1 MRWALKI
8 HPDSRCPAVHQVEV
22 EASRPQAGAL
32 MLRYVVDGDMRG
44 LVLPPV
50 GEPAR
55 TDALWQHTC
64 FEAFIRPG
72 SDEAYYEFNFAP
84 STRWAAYR
92 FDGYREGMR
101 IADQIGALR
110 IEVDCTSERFA
121 LQVALQCD
129 ESFELAR
136 AIWHVGLSAVLEAVS
151 GDKSYW
157 ALAHPPGKPDFHHAD
172 CFVVELE

>member
-1 MRWALKI
+1 MRVALKI

-22 EASRPQAGAL
+22 EAARPQVGAL
-32 MLRYVVDGDMRG
+32 VLRYVVDGDMRG

-50 GEPAR
+50 AEPAR

-72 SDEAYYEFNFAP
+72 SEAAYYEFNFAP

-101 IADQIGALR
+101 AADQIGALR
-110 IEVDCTSERFA
+110 IEVDCTPERYT

-136 AIWHVGLSAVLEAVS
+136 ATWHVGFSAVLEAVC

-172 CFVVELE
+172 CFVAELK

>member
-8 HPDSRCPAVHQVEV
+8 HPDSRCPAVRQVEV
-22 EASRPQAGAL
+22 EAARPHAGGL
-32 MLRYVVDGDMRG
+32 VLRYIVDGDMRG

-50 GEPAR
+50 AEPPR

-72 SDEAYYEFNFAP
+72 PDAAYYEFNFAP
-84 STRWAAYR
+84 SMRWAAYR
-92 FDGYREGMR
+92 FDNYREGMR
-101 IADQIGALR
+101 VADQIGALR
-110 IEVDCTSERFA
+110 ITVDCTSERYT
-121 LQVALQCD
+121 LQVALPRD

-136 AIWHVGLSAVLEAVS
+136 ATWHVGLSAVLEAV
-151 GDKSYW
+151 GGGKSYW

-172 CFVVELE
+172 CFALELK